1 LIFDGPCRERGRVL
15 IFKSARV
22 TAGVFP
28 HEEGPLSQ
36 PTFMFPR
43 AVGSIPSGD
52 HRIVATPATVLMH
65 NGFAP
70 PLDSAV
76 WYALSDEVLFELIS
90 SVDREL
96 SPARPFRFAEAAPPA
111 RTLIEERLLLTAIRS
126 GAIVDQQEIEQR
138 IIAILRAVLRAA
150 YAQKGPRG
158 LTPREIEG
166 IEAVRDWIG
175 HNPADNPSLA
185 ELGLRAGMSR
195 TQLCRLFPRR
205 TGLGL
210 TRFGH
215 VLRGCLAIDIMTRDV
230 VPLAEIAARLGYS
243 SHGHFTRTFKAIFG
257 ETPSDVRKRFA
268 IAQYAYGDLQER
280 SQCSGGDPG
289 LCTHKQ

>member
-1 LIFDGPCRERGRVL
+1 VPRTWRVL
-15 IFKSARV
+15 IFKSDRV

-28 HEEGPLSQ
+28 SEGDPPPQ
-36 PTFMFPR
+36 QTFTFPR
-43 AVGSIPSGD
+43 TVASIPSGD

-70 PLDSAV
+70 PLESSV

-111 RTLIEERLLLTAIRS
+111 RTLIEERLLLTAIQS
-126 GAIVDQQEIEQR
+126 GAIVNQLEIEQR
-138 IIAILRAVLRAA
+138 IIAILRTVIRAA
-150 YAQKGPRG
+150 YAYKGPRG

-166 IEAVRDWIG
+166 VEAVRDWIAR
-175 HNPADNPSLA
+175 NPADNPSLA
-185 ELGLRAGMSR
+185 ELGIRAGMSR

-210 TRFGH
+210 TRYSH

-257 ETPSDVRKRFA
+257 ETPSDVRRRFA
-268 IAQYAYGDLQER
+268 IAQYTYGYLQER
-280 SQCSGGDPG
+280 SQCGGGDPS